1 MPERDRTTPHIFIA
15 GGTFDATGGRASGY
29 IRKLAEALEAALP
42 HVRFTVV
49 NGGTYAELE
58 NCARTLLAPSA
69 MLWFADVPNELPKLL
84 PSLKKRFRAAMLV
97 QSKNNR
103 RGAYTRIQ
111 LRERMAASG
120 ATLLLEFTNAA
131 DGSLLCSMLRH
142 DGSTVVESE
151 SSIGVVASHL
161 AAALPSFSMTTTGP
175 KRVCV
180 IGARGTVSTM
190 LQAQLSALAD
200 VTAVAT
206 DTARSLLMEGDAA
219 MITSADLVV
228 LATDGFASPD
238 IFARLP
244 RSLRVLD
251 ISPSF
256 REDPF
261 WEYGLP
267 ELSGTGAHIAAAPRV
282 ANPGCF
288 ATSAILLLAPL
299 IRQGLLDRS
308 TALYLDAVGGYT
320 TGGARMIELAERGEL
335 AAESVFS
342 LTKEHRHVAEIRAH
356 AGVPAETPV
365 WFTPKI
371 GNFARGIRMQIP
383 LFGCSKESVL
393 EAFRQS
399 YVGSKIQV
407 ADEVPSR
414 LAGDA
419 WANKPGAK
427 LFARD
432 MPGGT
437 LALCVMD
444 NLGKGAVDSA
454 FENIRLMLCA

>member
-1 MPERDRTTPHIFIA
+1 
-15 GGTFDATGGRASGY
+15 
-29 IRKLAEALEAALP
+29 
-42 HVRFTVV
+42 
-49 NGGTYAELE
+49 
-58 NCARTLLAPSA
+58 
-69 MLWFADVPNELPKLL
+69 
-84 PSLKKRFRAAMLV
+84 
-97 QSKNNR
+97 
-103 RGAYTRIQ
+103 
-111 LRERMAASG
+111 
-120 ATLLLEFTNAA
+120 
-131 DGSLLCSMLRH
+131 
-142 DGSTVVESE
+142 
-151 SSIGVVASHL
+151 
-161 AAALPSFSMTTTGP
+161 
-175 KRVCV
+175 
-180 IGARGTVSTM
+180 M
-190 LQAQLSALAD
+190 LQARLTDLAD
-200 VTAVAT
+200 VTTLST
-206 DTARSLLMEGDAA
+206 DVARSLLMEGEAA
-219 MITSADLVV
+219 SITSADLVV

-251 ISPSF
+251 LSPSF
-256 REDPF
+256 REDRF

-267 ELSGTGAHIAAAPRV
+267 ELWGTGAHVAVAPRV

-299 IRQGLLDRS
+299 IRRGLVDPS
-308 TALYLDAVGGYT
+308 APLYLDAIGGYT
-320 TGGARMIELAERGEL
+320 TGGARMIGQAERGEL

-356 AGVPAETPV
+356 AGVSVETPL

-383 LFGCSKESVL
+383 LFGCNKEAVL

-399 YVGSKIQV
+399 YVGTFVQV
-407 ADEVPSR
+407 ADEVPPR

-419 WANKPGAK
+419 WANERGAK
-427 LFARD
+427 IFAQD

-454 FENIRLMLCA
+454 FENIRLMLCR

>member
-15 GGTFDATGGRASGY
+15 GGKFDETGGRPSGY

-49 NGGTYAELE
+49 NGGSYVELE
-58 NCARTLLAPSA
+58 NCAKTLLAPSA
-69 MLWFADVPNELPKLL
+69 ILWFADVPNELPKLL
-84 PSLKKRFRAAMLV
+84 PSLKKRFCGAMLV

-103 RGAYTRIQ
+103 RGAYTRVQ
-111 LRERMAASG
+111 LRERMATSG
-120 ATLLLEFTNAA
+120 ATLLLEFTNAT
-131 DGSLLCSMLRH
+131 DGILLCSILRH
-142 DGSTVVESE
+142 DGSTVLDRESN
-151 SSIGVVASHL
+151 IGAVASHL
-161 AAALPSFSMTTTGP
+161 AATLPTFSVATTGP

-190 LQAQLSALAD
+190 LQAQLRALAD
-200 VTAVAT
+200 VTVLAT
-206 DTARSLLMEGDAA
+206 DTARSLLMEVDASI
-219 MITSADLVV
+219 ITSADLVV

-288 ATSAILLLAPL
+288 ATSAILMLAPL
-299 IRQGLLDRS
+299 IRQGLLDPS

-320 TGGARMIELAERGEL
+320 TGGARMIEQAERGEL
-335 AAESVFS
+335 TAESVFS
-342 LTKEHRHVAEIRAH
+342 LVKEHRHVSEIRAH

-365 WFTPKI
+365 WFTPKV

-383 LFGCSKESVL
+383 LFGCSKEAVL
-393 EAFRQS
+393 DAFRKT
-399 YVGSKIQV
+399 YVSSFIQV
-407 ADEVPSR
+407 ADEVPPR
-414 LAGDA
+414 LAGDT
-419 WANKPGAK
+419 WANRRGAK
-427 LFARD
+427 LFAQD

-454 FENIRLMLCA
+454 FENIRLMLCR